1 MPNKLFTDPKH
12 FEAIFHE
19 AAIGILVTNSQFN
32 IIQSNEYAHGLFGY
46 SEAELLGQNISI
58 LIPNHLK
65 NRHEGHLNQLNHQ
78 PISRPMGA
86 GLDLK
91 AKRKDESLFPIEI
104 SLSHFKSDDGMHYI
118 AFVSDVTLKRKVEME
133 LILRNQEIN
142 QLNESLEAEVE
153 ARTQALQNTLEKLE
167 LQTQELELSLQ
178 KEIELGD
185 LKTRF
190 VSMASHEFRTPL
202 TSILSSAA
210 LIEKYVQAED
220 QPKRSQHIQRIKS
233 SVAHLTE
240 ILEEFLSVGKLEAG
254 KVEVRPDAFSIDEF
268 LRDLI
273 TELDGMRRPDQE
285 IELQSDGHLGDFVSD
300 TSMLRKVL
308 LNGLSNALKFSQK
321 NVFLKASKQGEILS
335 IEIVDQGIGISE
347 ADQKHLFERFFRGG
361 NANIIPGTGLGLHL
375 MDRYMRLLGGEL
387 QLISALGQGT
397 TLRIKLPGIYA
408 N

>member
-1 MPNKLFTDPKH
+1 MLKSLFPLPVH

-19 AAIGILVTNSQFN
+19 AAIGIVVTNASFD
-32 IIQSNEYAHGLFGY
+32 IILSNEYAHRLFGY
-46 SEAELLGQNISI
+46 TEVELLGQNISI

-65 NRHEGHLNQLNHQ
+65 GKHEGHLGKINHS
-78 PISRPMGA
+78 PVSRPMGL

-153 ARTQALQNTLEKLE
+153 ARTHALQNTLEKLE

-285 IELQSDGHLGDFVSD
+285 IKLQSDGHLGDFVSD

-335 IEIVDQGIGISE
+335 IEIVDQGIGISV

>member
-1 MPNKLFTDPKH
+1 MSSAIFSNPKH

-32 IIQSNEYAHGLFGY
+32 IILSNEFAQGLFGY

-58 LIPNHLK
+58 LIPHHLK
-65 NRHEGHLNQLNHQ
+65 GRHEGHLEKLNQQ

-104 SLSHFKSDDGMHYI
+104 SLSHFKEQEAIYYI

-133 LILRNQEIN
+133 LILKNQEIN
-142 QLNESLEAEVE
+142 QLNESLEEEVKT
-153 ARTQALQNTLEKLE
+153 RTQALQNTLAQLE
-167 LQTQELELSLQ
+167 NQTHELENALQ

-210 LIEKYVQAED
+210 LIEKYTTED
-220 QPKRSQHIQRIKS
+220 QQPKREQHIQRIKS

-240 ILEEFLSVGKLEAG
+240 ILEEFLSAGKLEAG
-254 KVEVRPDAFSIDEF
+254 KVEVRPELFRISEF
-268 LRDLI
+268 FDDLNS
-273 TELDGMRRPDQE
+273 LLAGMIKPGQE
-285 IELQSDGHLGDFVSD
+285 IVLTLSDPSAHFSTD
-300 TSMLRKVL
+300 TSMLRKIL

-321 NVFLKASKQGEILS
+321 DVFLEVKMLEDSMEIL
-335 IEIVDQGIGISE
+335 IRDQGIGISE
-347 ADQKHLFERFFRGG
+347 QDQKHLFERFFRGG
-361 NANIIPGTGLGLHL
+361 NANIIPGTGLGLHI
-375 MDRYMRLLGGEL
+375 MDRYVRLIQGKLTL
-387 QLISALGQGT
+387 TSQLDQGT
-397 TLRIKLPGIYA
+397 TLTYFLPNLA
-408 N
+408 

>member
-19 AAIGILVTNSQFN
+19 AAIGILVTNAQFI
-32 IIQSNEYAHGLFGY
+32 IIQSNEYAQTLFGY

-65 NRHEGHLNQLNHQ
+65 SRHEGHLNQLNHQ
-78 PISRPMGA
+78 PISRPMGV

-153 ARTQALQNTLEKLE
+153 SRTHALQNTLEKLE
-167 LQTQELELSLQ
+167 LQTKELELSLQ

-202 TSILSSAA
+202 TSILSSAS

-254 KVEVRPDAFSIDEF
+254 KVEVRPDTFSIDEF

-273 TELDGMRRPDQE
+273 TELDGMRRPGQE
-285 IELQSDGHLGDFVSD
+285 IELQAEGHLGDFISD

-321 NVFLKASKQGEILS
+321 DVFLKVSKQGEILS
-335 IEIVDQGIGISE
+335 IEIIDQGIGISE

-387 QLISALGQGT
+387 KLISALGKGT